1 MVILKCGCLNID
13 VVGRHVL
20 LVIRFVLL
28 LNKKFAVVAARQ
40 NHAVRNLFND
50 YFSSEDGQVPIHY
63 IHIIIFLVT
72 N

>member
-40 NHAVRNLFND
+40 NQSATYSMTISVLKMAKFQ
-50 YFSSEDGQVPIHY
+50 Y
-63 IHIIIFLVT
+63 IIFILLFCL
-72 N
+72 